1 MVLAEMYEKDTDEFL
16 GIIMCNDKEQLEA
29 LMDKITFNVNVELEA
44 VNYGLKMT
52 LQ

>member
-16 GIIMCNDKEQLEA
+16 GVIMCNDKHQLEA
-29 LMDKITFNVNVELEA
+29 LMEKITFNVNVEMEA
-44 VNYGLKMT
+44 VDYGLKMT